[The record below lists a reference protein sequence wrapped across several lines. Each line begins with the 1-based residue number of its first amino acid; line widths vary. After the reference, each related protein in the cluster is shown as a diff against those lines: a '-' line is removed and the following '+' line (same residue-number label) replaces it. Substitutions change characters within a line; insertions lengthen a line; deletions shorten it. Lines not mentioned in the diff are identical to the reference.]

1 MQKKKNKM
9 NALTRGVVV
18 FLVLAVITAVEF
30 FLGTHGSPAIFLW
43 IMALTKGGLV
53 LWFFMHLARVFSAE
67 EGGHE

>member
-1 MQKKKNKM
+1 MQKKKNKL
-9 NALTRGVVV
+9 NALTRGAVV
-18 FLVLAVITAVEF
+18 FLVLAIITAVEY

-43 IMALTKGGLV
+43 ILALTKAGLV